1 MFKKFSFLF
10 SFVLVLCLFGNAL
23 GLEWADKDI
32 GNPGLAGSSS
42 YDPVTDTVSSF
53 AGRWRLG
60 CESRKHG
67 LY

>member
-42 YDPVTDTVSSF
+42 YDPVTDTL
-53 AGRWRLG
+53 RPR
-60 CESRKHG
+60 H
-67 LY
+67 